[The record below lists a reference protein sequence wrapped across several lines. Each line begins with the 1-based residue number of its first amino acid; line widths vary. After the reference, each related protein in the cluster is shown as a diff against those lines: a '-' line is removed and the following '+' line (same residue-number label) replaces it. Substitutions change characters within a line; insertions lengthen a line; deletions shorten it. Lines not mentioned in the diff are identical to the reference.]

1 MFEYTDDPKR
11 GSGGPDAPHSVASKS
26 GGPRPFGDRGLPSGS
41 SERLGGRQASTAGK
55 AWDEYEHMQFLEG
68 LNAFGKGQWKQISK
82 YYVPTR
88 TPTQVASHAQK
99 HFLRVTGNAK
109 RKSKFAAVD
118 AVAEVHFGPTV
129 TRDGVSRGAGG
140 GMAGV
145 GVADISVAAAAAAA
159 AEMAA
164 AAPHGASRAPRSTK
178 GRNTYESRGQ
188 VTSEDTGSTRPAFAN
203 GPTLFTTNGHMLS
216 SKTVPPVQANG
227 VALGIPL
234 QEIPDLKA
242 FGGKDLPMLKVIK
255 GRIRATS
262 SLFRPSSPAP
272 SQRKLPEDVET
283 FESDSGVR
291 RGKRAR
297 KYSNLNE
304 GGFDSAL
311 AALANIAAGLADGHV
326 Y

>member
-1 MFEYTDDPKR
+1 
-11 GSGGPDAPHSVASKS
+11 
-26 GGPRPFGDRGLPSGS
+26 
-41 SERLGGRQASTAGK
+41 
-55 AWDEYEHMQFLEG
+55 MQFLEG

-82 YYVPTR
+82 YYVPSR

-118 AVAEVHFGPTV
+118 AVAEIHFGAAV
-129 TRDGVSRGAGG
+129 TRDGISGGAGG
-140 GMAGV
+140 MGGV
-145 GVADISVAAAAAAA
+145 GVADISIAAAAAAA

-164 AAPHGASRAPRSTK
+164 AAPHGASRASRSIR
-178 GRNTYESRGQ
+178 GRHASDSRGH
-188 VTSEDTGSTRPAFAN
+188 VTSEETGSTRPVFAN
-203 GPTLFTTNGHMLS
+203 APNLYTNNGHLLS
-216 SKTVPPVQANG
+216 SKTVPPVQADG

-272 SQRKLPEDVET
+272 SQKKILEDVDA
-283 FESDSGVR
+283 FESDSSAP
-291 RGKRAR
+291 RGKRSR
-297 KYSNLNE
+297 RYPSLDE

-311 AALANIAAGLADGHV
+311 VALANIAAGLADGHV